1 MKPNILDPKFKY
13 VPAAATDVAK
23 TFERVRREMR
33 EAEKK
38 KAVQRANVRDLSGV
52 FGVKR

>member
-13 VPAAATDVAK
+13 VPAAATDVSK
-23 TFERVRREMR
+23 TFARVRKEMQ

-38 KAVQRANVRDLSGV
+38 RLTQRANVRDLSGV
-52 FGVKR
+52 FGGKR